1 MPTFTRTLAALV
13 ILTALTGCATDQT
26 TPTGQ
31 NRPSTIPW
39 NSPASWEGPGVYGSA
54 LNSGG

>member
-1 MPTFTRTLAALV
+1 MLVVTRILAVLV
-13 ILTALTGCATDQT
+13 TVAALTGCATDQT
-26 TPTGQ
+26 TATGQ
-31 NRPSTIPW
+31 KRPSTIPW